1 MVVQLVKASIKPDQ
15 RDRWLQAIRWNAEQT
30 RAEDGCQG
38 YQVAEDLEAPNNFMI
53 VELWADLETVYTHFR
68 NQFEEL
74 MAKLDGVFAAPPEA
88 WIHEVAA
95 TLTLDEALA
104 AAGLSR

>member
-68 NQFEEL
+68 NKFEEL
-74 MAKLDGVFAAPPEA
+74 WPSSTASSRPPLRPGSTR
-88 WIHEVAA
+88 WPP
-95 TLTLDEALA
+95 
-104 AAGLSR
+104 R